1 MLTTSARAVPD
12 VHAALDA
19 DIGMRFI
26 VDDFFRV
33 VCWNAASRATAFSG
47 EAEQLGAAR
56 VDSSQPLD

>member
-26 VDDFFRV
+26 DDDFFSRRV
-33 VCWNAASRATAFSG
+33 LDRR
-47 EAEQLGAAR
+47 AAR
-56 VDSSQPLD
+56 HCFVW

>member
-1 MLTTSARAVPD
+1 VPD
-12 VHAALDA
+12 VHAALGA

-26 VDDFFRV
+26 DDDFFRA